1 MDADSGN
8 DLARALGVATRLPA
22 QDLERARRFYSE
34 KLGLD
39 PVDERPGGLLYRC
52 ADSEFV
58 VFASTGSSP
67 GSFTQMALRVDDIE
81 AVVAEL
87 KRRGVVFEEVDLP
100 GLRTRD
106 GIAEIQGNY
115 PSTGARG
122 ERGAWF
128 HDSEETCWASANRSS
143 ERSESEQ
150 SDEHH
155 SQRAHGEQRPQHG
168 EQEVDRRC
176 VPALD
181 REPAGVFWIVFHR
194 DHGSHAEARSD
205 GTAAEPRRVLARAA
219 VPGGPG
225 RDRVLI
231 PGPFVTPAD
240 IVSDDPALCDDA
252 CATQHAGTVESVHAE
267 AEEEHADRQRDE
279 REEPFTFHVFCDAR
293 DRGAGCEC
301 TAVAALLPL
310 RRRDGSRSTRLSS
323 SSLHRARRPARQR
336 CLPAALACAGPVV
349 PPMHLRG

>member
-52 ADSEFV
+52 GDSEFV

-115 PSTGARG
+115 PSKGARG

-128 HDSEETCWASANRSS
+128 HDSEGNLLGI
-143 ERSESEQ
+143 
-150 SDEHH
+150 
-155 SQRAHGEQRPQHG
+155 GEP
-168 EQEVDRRC
+168 
-176 VPALD
+176 
-181 REPAGVFWIVFHR
+181 IV
-194 DHGSHAEARSD
+194 
-205 GTAAEPRRVLARAA
+205 
-219 VPGGPG
+219 
-225 RDRVLI
+225 
-231 PGPFVTPAD
+231 
-240 IVSDDPALCDDA
+240 
-252 CATQHAGTVESVHAE
+252 
-267 AEEEHADRQRDE
+267 
-279 REEPFTFHVFCDAR
+279 
-293 DRGAGCEC
+293 
-301 TAVAALLPL
+301 
-310 RRRDGSRSTRLSS
+310 
-323 SSLHRARRPARQR
+323 
-336 CLPAALACAGPVV
+336 
-349 PPMHLRG
+349 